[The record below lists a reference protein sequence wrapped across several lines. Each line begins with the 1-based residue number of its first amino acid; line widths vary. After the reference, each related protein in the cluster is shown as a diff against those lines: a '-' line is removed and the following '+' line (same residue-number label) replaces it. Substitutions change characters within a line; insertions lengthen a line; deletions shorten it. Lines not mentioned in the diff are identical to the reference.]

1 MNSAYDLI
9 VVGGG
14 PAGLTSAKVAAE
26 NGLSVALIERKDNAQ
41 DILRMCGMMLVTL
54 SSSYMGERVIHN
66 EEKGLL
72 CFPLHGFSLKYDG
85 PTKDFFSK
93 NLLLSGLVEEC
104 KRLGVNFFT
113 GENVIKAGKDGE
125 GVEVITAAGK
135 HFKGVFAIAA

>member
-66 EEKGLL
+66 EGKGLL

-85 PTKDFFSK
+85 PTKDFFSPTPK
-93 NLLLSGLVEEC
+93 PLTRSLQPVF
-104 KRLGVNFFT
+104 RH
-113 GENVIKAGKDGE
+113 AGWLC
-125 GVEVITAAGK
+125 VPSNITCPIFGR
-135 HFKGVFAIAA
+135 